1 MGIKILF
8 EHGKLSGQ
16 NSSYGVKVIA
26 INKETSSYC
35 DVINAFPYLSKLS
48 KKNLDNLFFTL
59 DYMIAAVTQGTI
71 TKEGVEYQ
79 GPIFSAIREKYKDHF

>member
-8 EHGKLSGQ
+8 EHGKVAGH

-26 INKETSSYC
+26 INNETSSYC
-35 DVINAFPYLSKLS
+35 DVINDFPYLSKLS
-48 KKNLDNLFFTL
+48 KKNLDDLFLTL
-59 DYMIAAVTQGTI
+59 DHMIASVVKGTI

-79 GPIFSAIREKYKDHF
+79 GPLSSAIREKYKEYF